1 MSTELLAPA
10 GSLEGLKAVIA
21 AGADAVYIGGRLFGA
36 RAYADNPG
44 EDELL
49 AGIDYAHLRGVRV
62 YMTVNTL
69 LKDEEMKILADY
81 VRPYY
86 EAGLDAVLV
95 QDFGVMEYLHRT
107 FPDLPLH
114 ASTQMTVTGPK
125 FASLIRKY
133 GITRIVPA
141 RELTYEEIAAI
152 KRETGLE
159 VEVFVHGALC
169 VCYSGQ
175 CLYSSM
181 IGGRSGNRGRCA
193 QPCRLLYLKNE
204 DLGGAKSIVD
214 KKNARHF
221 LSPKDLNTIEI
232 LPRLIAAGADSLKI
246 EGRMKRPEY
255 AAGVVSIYRKYLDL
269 YLSGAKYHVLEE
281 DKQKLYDLYNRSGFT
296 DGYFSRHN
304 GPGMMAMVKHEL
316 TQEETD
322 ARHKLYEEMHRTYI
336 DHEMKAPV
344 RLHAELYA
352 GKPVSVSCGT
362 AAGAKKDGE
371 ILVPDRR
378 LADASATLEGPAV
391 ERALSRPLA
400 EDRVM
405 ATLRKT
411 GGTDFEAVSVSAD
424 TDGQGFLAVSQ
435 LNELRRECLAGLRE
449 TMLAPF
455 RRDEKSRKNHETMD
469 AACAEPVHAERSAEA
484 ADGDAAR
491 ELTAEE
497 AGAWDAIHGQAAEEA
512 GIRDAARN
520 SGNGRLRL
528 TALVTTRG
536 QLRAVLKAE
545 DIGLI
550 YAESSMLLDAK
561 EPFESA
567 EDFIAACRRHGK
579 AAGIACPYIDR
590 GGKAAPIL
598 DRAEELLRDGLSVF
612 LVRSN
617 ETLADLL
624 GRGLA
629 PYIRADTGI
638 YTWNHEA
645 EHVLRHFGITKLTAP
660 YELNRREL
668 RARDNRSSEIVIY
681 GYLPLMVT
689 AQCIRKNTEKCLY
702 PAGSVPGESAGEAEP
717 SPIRLTDRYGMKFDV
732 RNVCCFCYNIIYNS
746 VPLWLAGEMKDLQ
759 EMKFPS
765 ARLSFTIE
773 SEAETERI
781 VKAVRL
787 AARGHAA
794 EPIGEHTKGHYLRGV
809 E

>member
-49 AGIDYAHLRGVRV
+49 TGIDYAHLRGVRV

-69 LKDEEMKILADY
+69 LKDEEMDILADY

-86 EAGLDAVLV
+86 EAGVDAVLV
-95 QDFGVMEYLHRT
+95 QDFGVMAYLHRI

-141 RELTYEEIAAI
+141 RELTYEEISAI

-204 DLGGAKSIVD
+204 ELGGVKSIVE
-214 KKNARHF
+214 KKNARHY
-221 LSPKDLNTIEI
+221 LSPKDLNAIDI

-255 AAGVVSIYRKYLDL
+255 ASGVVSIYRKYLDL
-269 YLSGAKYHVLEE
+269 YLSGAKYQVRAE
-281 DKQKLYDLYNRSGFT
+281 DRQKLYDLYNRSGFT

-304 GPGMMAMVKHEL
+304 GPDMMAMVKHEL
-316 TQEETD
+316 TREETD
-322 ARHKLYEEMHRTYI
+322 ARHALYEEMHETYI
-336 DHEMKAPV
+336 DHEMKVPV
-344 RLHAELYA
+344 SIRAKMYV
-352 GKPVSVSCGT
+352 GKPVSVSCET
-362 AAGAKKDGE
+362 AARAGADGE
-371 ILVPDRR
+371 ILVPARR
-378 LADASATLEGPAV
+378 LPHMTASAEGPIV
-391 ERALSRPLA
+391 EKALSRPLGT
-400 EDRVM
+400 DRIEKTM
-405 ATLRKT
+405 RKT

-424 TDGQGFLAVSQ
+424 TDEQGFLAVSQ
-435 LNELRRECLAGLRE
+435 LNELRRECLSNLRE

-455 RRDEKSRKNHETMD
+455 RRGRERQNLEMPDAEYVETRRT
-469 AACAEPVHAERSAEA
+469 AVHTERSAAASAGDTARDLTVNEA
-484 ADGDAAR
+484 PA
-491 ELTAEE
+491 
-497 AGAWDAIHGQAAEEA
+497 
-512 GIRDAARN
+512 RDAGRT
-520 SGNGRLRL
+520 SGGGLRL
-528 TALVTTRG
+528 TALAATRD
-536 QLRAVLKAE
+536 QLRVLLEAE
-545 DIGLI
+545 DISLI
-550 YAESSMLLDAK
+550 YAEASMLLDSKDPA
-561 EPFESA
+561 ESA
-567 EDFIAACRRHGK
+567 AELIGACRRAGK
-579 AAGIACPYIDR
+579 EAGIACPFIDR

-598 DRAEELLRDGLSVF
+598 DHAEELVEKGLSVF

-617 ETLADLL
+617 ETLADLIA
-624 GRGLA
+624 RGLA
-629 PYIRADTGI
+629 AHIRADEGL

-645 EHVLRHFGITKLTAP
+645 ERVIADLGIAGNTAP

-668 RARDNRSSEIVIY
+668 RTRDNSASEIVIY
-681 GYLPLMVT
+681 GYIPLMVT
-689 AQCIRKNTEKCLY
+689 AQCIRKNTEACLY
-702 PAGSVPGESAGEAEP
+702 PAGFVPGKNAGNRQPA
-717 SPIRLTDRYGMKFDV
+717 PIRLTDRYGMKFDV
-732 RNVCCFCYNIIYNS
+732 RNDCCFCYNIIYNS
-746 VPLWLAGEMKDLQ
+746 VPLWLAGEMDELRDMDFQ
-759 EMKFPS
+759 S

-773 SEAETERI
+773 SAAETERV

-787 AARGHAA
+787 TASGRAA
-794 EPIGEHTKGHYLRGV
+794 EPFEEYTKGHYTRGV

>member
-36 RAYADNPG
+36 RAYADNPE

-95 QDFGVMEYLHRT
+95 QDFGVMKELHRA

-114 ASTQMTVTGPK
+114 ASTQMTVTGPE
-125 FASLIRKY
+125 FASLIRQY

-141 RELTYEEIAAI
+141 RELSYEEIAAI

-204 DLGGAKSIVD
+204 DLGGGKSIVGM
-214 KKNARHF
+214 KNARHF
-221 LSPKDLNTIEI
+221 LSPKDLNAIDI

-269 YLSGAKYHVLEE
+269 YLFGATYHVLAE
-281 DKQKLYDLYNRSGFT
+281 DRKKLYDLYNRSGFT

-316 TQEETD
+316 TREETD
-322 ARHKLYEEMHRTYI
+322 ARHALYEEVHKTYI
-336 DHEMKAPV
+336 DHEMKVPV
-344 RLHAELYA
+344 DIHAGLYA
-352 GKPVSVSCGT
+352 GKPVSIFCRT
-362 AAGAKKDGE
+362 AAGDEKAGE
-371 ILVPDRR
+371 ILVPERR
-378 LADASATLEGPAV
+378 LAHLSVSCEGPVV
-391 ERALSRPLA
+391 EKALSRPLGD
-400 EDRVM
+400 ERIG

-411 GGTDFEAVSVSAD
+411 GGTDFEAVSVSVD

-435 LNELRRECLAGLRE
+435 LNELRRECLASLRE
-449 TMLAPF
+449 AMLAPF
-455 RRDEKSRKNHETMD
+455 RRSRRRQDQETKEPEYGNS
-469 AACAEPVHAERSAEA
+469 AAAGHAEHIL
-484 ADGDAAR
+484 ADADAR
-491 ELTAEE
+491 EPEGLTQ
-497 AGAWDAIHGQAAEEA
+497 GC
-512 GIRDAARN
+512 IRGRKPPKE
-520 SGNGRLRL
+520 GGRLCL
-528 TALVTTRG
+528 TALVTTRD

-545 DIGLI
+545 DIGLV
-550 YAESSMLLDAK
+550 YAESSMLLDSK
-561 EPFESA
+561 NPFESA
-567 EDFIAACRRHGK
+567 KDFIAACRRHGK
-579 AAGIACPYIDR
+579 EAGIACPCIDR
-590 GGKAAPIL
+590 GGKAAPVL
-598 DRAEELLRDGLSVF
+598 DRAEELLSCGLSVF

-617 ETLADLL
+617 ETLAGLI

-629 PYIRADTGI
+629 PYIRADAGL

-645 EHVLRHFGITKLTAP
+645 ERVLEDFGVIENTAP

-668 RARDNRSSEIVIY
+668 RERDNCSSEIVIY
-681 GYLPLMVT
+681 GYIPLMVT
-689 AQCIRKNTEKCLY
+689 AQCLRKNTEKCLY
-702 PAGSVPGESAGEAEP
+702 PAGFVPGESARREEP
-717 SPIRLTDRYGMKFDV
+717 APIRLTDRYGMKFDV
-732 RNVCCFCYNIIYNS
+732 RNDCCFCYTIIYNS
-746 VPLWLAGEMKDLQ
+746 VPLWLAGEMKDLR

-773 SEAETERI
+773 SAAETER
-781 VKAVRL
+781 VLKAVRL
-787 AARGHAA
+787 AASGHAA
-794 EPIGEHTKGHYLRGV
+794 ETFSEYTKGHYLRGV